1 MGRILSLD
9 FGLSTIGVAIS
20 DPNKQFAF
28 ARESL
33 ANDNSIFIL
42 LPRIIQQEMVETL
55 IIGRSTSILVQEK
68 AEEFAAKLK
77 KLIQLPIIFVDE
89 MFTTKLAQQIPLQI
103 GMKKKDRQKFDDNSA
118 AAAYILELYLNQS
131 GDRKAESGV

>member
-9 FGLSTIGVAIS
+9 FGLSTIGVAIC